1 MGNYIDED
9 QIKELNHH
17 KLMMQKYIQENGDMK
32 QDSDAFLIPDS
43 VLKQMNANHIILNI
57 PFSKVSMGIHE
68 DIAWLH
74 ISKWKKTSIKIWNDG
89 GWNKSINGY
98 GMSFQY
104 KFFTYGEGK
113 IYFEGFKRKHPASIQ
128 DIVHSI
134 KDSPV
139 AKDIFRRWIHQEKKK
154 RPFFNDLERYILSVL
169 DKDTGAIPMDI
180 NAFYTFHSWGEYFKN
195 HYKNKCE
202 LRFNYNIYSPTV
214 SYAYQ
219 KLEKFVQDTDR
230 QLLLSILTQ
239 KEESI
244 FKHRNI
250 SRVKNYFF
258 DFYFEN
264 KLGIESRSNDPFFL
278 EDWIE
283 LCMREKI
290 KISLRIQSI
299 KKIKK
304 LHDKIAIDKFI
315 KKNKKTKDEVLITS
329 QSKFDDLRKLLPS
342 RFEWIKTKNRLYL
355 EAVMMSHCVWSYA
368 KKIKADRCAIY
379 SYIYKDTG
387 DRHTIEFTKKR
398 NIYCINQMK
407 RKYNLEFDQIVYDE
421 VKQLLDGAKK

>member
-9 QIKELNHH
+9 QMKELNHH

-219 KLEKFVQDTDR
+219 KLEKFVQ
-230 QLLLSILTQ
+230 
-239 KEESI
+239 E
-244 FKHRNI
+244 
-250 SRVKNYFF
+250 
-258 DFYFEN
+258 
-264 KLGIESRSNDPFFL
+264 
-278 EDWIE
+278 
-283 LCMREKI
+283 
-290 KISLRIQSI
+290 
-299 KKIKK
+299 
-304 LHDKIAIDKFI
+304 
-315 KKNKKTKDEVLITS
+315 TKDEVLITS

-379 SYIYKDTG
+379 SYICKDTG